1 MSVHGKIFRE
11 FRLNRQLSLQDVAD
25 EEVSIAQLS
34 RFECGKSDI
43 SLTRF
48 LHILDKIHLTAD
60 EFMDKVNQYQR
71 VEQIALMSEM
81 AKRHYKGDI
90 AGLDELVSL
99 QEQKLAVNPRDRLA
113 KLNRILFL
121 GLIAELDDQRP
132 LAPEDLAVVSDHL
145 FCTEEWHIDELILIG
160 NLYRFYDTAT
170 ICRLVDEVIKRKPFY
185 QEIATHK
192 NLVETTLLNVIE
204 TLVERGELRIASRY
218 DRVIQGLIDNE
229 RKAYHKLIYLYV
241 KGFLKQ
247 AQGNPSGVEDMRHAI
262 QAFEWIGASHHA
274 KAYQAHFD
282 RFISQ

>member
-1 MSVHGKIFRE
+1 MSNYGQVFRE
-11 FRLNRQLSLQDVAD
+11 FRLNRQLSLQEVAD
-25 EEVSIAQLS
+25 DEISIAQLS

-48 LHILDKIHLTAD
+48 LHILDKIHLTVD
-60 EFMDKVNQYQR
+60 EFMDRVNQYKR
-71 VEQIALMSEM
+71 IEQISLMSEM
-81 AKRHYKGDI
+81 AKRHYQGDI
-90 AGLDELVSL
+90 EGLYEMVLAE
-99 QEQKLAVNPRDRLA
+99 EQKLAENPHHRLA

-121 GLIAELDDQRP
+121 GLMAELDSSRP
-132 LAPEDLAVVSDHL
+132 LSAADLAVVSDHL

-160 NLYRFYDTAT
+160 NLYRFYDTTT

-204 TLVERGELRIASRY
+204 TLVERGELAAASRY
-218 DRVIQGLIDNE
+218 DTMVQELLGNE

-247 AQGNPSGVEDMRHAI
+247 AQGDCSGVEDMKHAI
-262 QAFEWIGASHHA
+262 QAFKWIGASHHS
-274 KAYQAHFD
+274 KTYQAHFD
-282 RFISQ
+282 RFIRQ